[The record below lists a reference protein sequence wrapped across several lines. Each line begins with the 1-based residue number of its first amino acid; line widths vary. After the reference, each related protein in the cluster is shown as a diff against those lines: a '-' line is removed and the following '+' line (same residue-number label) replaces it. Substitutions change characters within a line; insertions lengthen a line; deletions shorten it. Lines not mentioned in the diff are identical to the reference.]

1 MARWTGGRV
10 SLEDSVASSRSVTG
24 RELRESFYLDI
35 PRLTLGLVSQR
46 GSSLFLGPLEIISF
60 GQAKTTRSSVELP
73 IEGGLLVG
81 NRGGRLRIEAGK
93 GRLTASVEGYRP
105 RLPRPLY
112 VLTQLPF
119 HHTVMRLHLLWQRG
133 RQPAPGVPVPPTRR
147 AAAAA
152 IDVGLFAVVALVAG
166 RRRRL
171 AAIAVIAAGYHI
183 ACWSISG
190 RTVGGMIT
198 GQRVVSIDGSRVSPG
213 QAIVRL
219 LALPL
224 AALRLRAVHDEIAGT
239 EVIADQP

>member
-1 MARWTGGRV
+1 MTSWTGGRV
-10 SLEDSVASSRSVTG
+10 TLEDSVASTRPVTG
-24 RELRESFYLDI
+24 RELREGFFRDV
-35 PRLTLGLVSQR
+35 PKLTLGLVSQR

-60 GQAKTTRSSVELP
+60 GPAKTTRSSVELP
-73 IEGGLLVG
+73 IEGGLVVG
-81 NRGGRLRIEAGK
+81 DRGGRLRIEAGK
-93 GRLTASVEGYRP
+93 GRLTVSVEGYRP

-119 HHTVMRLHLLWQRG
+119 HHTVIRMHLLWERG

-152 IDVGLFAVVALVAG
+152 IDAGLFAVVTLVAG

-183 ACWSISG
+183 ACWSIFG
-190 RTVGGMIT
+190 RTVGGLVT
-198 GQRVVSIDGSRVSPG
+198 KQRVVAVDGSRVSIG
-213 QAIVRL
+213 QSLVRL

-224 AALRLRAVHDEIAGT
+224 AALRMRAVHDEIAGT
-239 EVIADQP
+239 EVIAE

>member
-1 MARWTGGRV
+1 VT
-10 SLEDSVASSRSVTG
+10 LEDSVASSRPVTG
-24 RELRESFYLDI
+24 RELRERFYLDI
-35 PRLTLGLVSQR
+35 PGLTLGLVSRR
-46 GSSLFLGPLEIISF
+46 GSSLFLGPLEVIRF
-60 GQAKTTRSSVELP
+60 GPAKTTRSSVELP
-73 IEGGLLVG
+73 IEGGLVVG
-81 NRGGRLRIEAGK
+81 DRGGRLRIEGRK

-133 RQPAPGVPVPPTRR
+133 RQPAPGVPAPPTRR

-152 IDVGLFAVVALVAG
+152 IDLGLFAAVALVAG
-166 RRRRL
+166 RRRRM

-190 RTVGGMIT
+190 RTLGGMIT
-198 GQRVVSIDGSRVSPG
+198 GQRVVSVDGSRVSPG
-213 QAIVRL
+213 QALIRL
-219 LALPL
+219 LTLPM

>member
-1 MARWTGGRV
+1 MVNWAGGRV
-10 SLEDSVASSRSVTG
+10 TVEDSVASSRRLSG
-24 RELRESFYLDI
+24 RALRDAFFLDM
-35 PRLTLGLVSQR
+35 PPLTLGLIQAR
-46 GSSLFLGPLEIISF
+46 GSSLYLGPLEVIRF
-60 GQAKTTRSSVELP
+60 GPAKSTRTSVELP
-73 IEGGLLVG
+73 IEGGLAVG
-81 NRGGRLRIEAGK
+81 AAGGTLRIEAVK
-93 GRLTASVEGYRP
+93 GALRATVEGYRP

-119 HHTVMRLHLLWQRG
+119 HHTVIRMHLLWERG

-152 IDVGLFAVVALVAG
+152 IDAGLFAVVTLVAG

-190 RTVGGMIT
+190 RTVGGIIT

-213 QAIVRL
+213 QALIRL
-219 LALPL
+219 FTLPM

-239 EVIADQP
+239 EVVADQP

>member
-1 MARWTGGRV
+1 VT
-10 SLEDSVASSRSVTG
+10 LEDSVASSRPVTG
-24 RELRESFYLDI
+24 RELREGFFLDV
-35 PRLTLGLVSQR
+35 PKLTLGLVSQR
-46 GSSLFLGPLEIISF
+46 GSSLFLGPLEVIRF
-60 GQAKTTRSSVELP
+60 GPAKTTRSRVELP
-73 IEGGLLVG
+73 IEGGLVVG
-81 NRGGRLRIEAGK
+81 DRGGRLRIEAGR
-93 GRLTASVEGYRP
+93 GRLTASVEGYGP

-133 RQPAPGVPVPPTRR
+133 RQPAPGVPVAPTRR

-171 AAIAVIAAGYHI
+171 AAIALIAAGYHI

-198 GQRVVSIDGSRVSPG
+198 GQRVVSVDGSRVSPG
-213 QAIVRL
+213 QALIRL
-219 LALPL
+219 LTLPM
-224 AALRLRAVHDEIAGT
+224 AAVRLRAVHDEVAGT

>member
-1 MARWTGGRV
+1 MAKWTGGRV
-10 SLEDSVASSRSVTG
+10 SLEDSVASSRPVTG

-46 GSSLFLGPLEIISF
+46 GSSLFLGPLEIFSF
-60 GQAKTTRSSVELP
+60 GRAKTTRSSVELP

-81 NRGGRLRIEAGK
+81 NRGGRLRIQAGK

-112 VLTQLPF
+112 ALTQLPF

-133 RQPAPGVPVPPTRR
+133 RQPAPGVPVPPIRR
-147 AAAAA
+147 ATAAA
-152 IDVGLFAVVALVAG
+152 IDLGLFAVVALAAG

-171 AAIAVIAAGYHI
+171 AALAVIAAGYHI
-183 ACWSISG
+183 FCWSISG

-198 GQRVVSIDGSRVSPG
+198 GQRVVSVDGSRVSPG
-213 QAIVRL
+213 QALVRL
-219 LALPL
+219 VALPM
-224 AALRLRAVHDEIAGT
+224 AALRLRAVHDEFAAT
-239 EVIADQP
+239 EVVSD